1 MKRYFV
7 SSIFGLMVVMFANS
21 AQSQTSN
28 FSGLSVG
35 INGNFSTAATEL
47 SYSTLSLNAGDTSQN
62 LALQASYGIGMDS
75 NSILSIGGTYALNDL
90 KAGTATASS
99 TTATLKAKNIY
110 TVYLEP
116 GKLINSDTLLYA
128 KLAYAG
134 TKGEASLN
142 SSTFSSDFNGIGYGA
157 GSRIKMDKNLSL
169 QIEFMQLNFNSISTS
184 GATFKPNL
192 TLGTIGFIYK
202 F

>member
-1 MKRYFV
+1 VKRYFL
-7 SSIFGLMVVMFANS
+7 SSIFGLMVVLFANS

-47 SYSTLSLNAGDTSQN
+47 SYSTVSANVGDTSQN
-62 LALQASYGIGMDS
+62 LALQASYGIVMGS
-75 NSILSIGGTYALNDL
+75 TSILSIGGTYALNDL
-90 KAGTATASS
+90 KAGTATFSS
-99 TTATLKAKNIY
+99 TTASLKAKNIY
-110 TVYLEP
+110 TIHIEP
-116 GKLINSDTLLYA
+116 GTLINRDTLLYA

-142 SSTFSSDFNGIGYGA
+142 SSTSSSDFNGVGYGA
-157 GSRIKMDKNLSL
+157 GSRIMMDKSLFL
-169 QIEFMQLNFNSISTS
+169 QIEFMQLNFNSISIS
-184 GATFKPNL
+184 GATFKPNS
-192 TLGTIGFIYK
+192 TLGTVGFIYK

>member
-62 LALQASYGIGMDS
+62 LALQASSGIGMDS